1 MTAHTQDR
9 AAWFVGAFERFENDL
24 NGEAQTPLHRTRRQA
39 IENFAR
45 GGIPTPR
52 DEDWNYTNVAPY
64 LRHDF
69 EPANAE
75 AAAALNAEA
84 LAPFLFEGE
93 GARLVFVNGQPA
105 GHTPLFN
112 HTVPAG
118 RVRLRLVVEGT
129 SIERRVTLNA
139 APDQTISRNFTLQE

>member
-93 GARLVFVNGQPA
+93 GARLVVVQGQDVGQEEHQGQDQDRRPVHGAQRRSAGLDGEVNSLA
-105 GHTPLFN
+105 RCRET
-112 HTVPAG
+112 
-118 RVRLRLVVEGT
+118 GT
-129 SIERRVTLNA
+129 LCT
-139 APDQTISRNFTLQE
+139 